1 MAKLSHVAPLAAGLC
16 ALLVA
21 ACTGG
26 GAPATAPGPA
36 RGASE
41 SPAVTVTAAP
51 PGPASVAPLAPLS
64 PPVTVRVGTT
74 SALTEAGQIIALQRG
89 YFRELG
95 LQVEYEQFDSAARM
109 IPQLASGQLDVG
121 AGSLSAGL
129 WNAVAR
135 GVPIKVTGP
144 QSRHFD
150 NACGFWFTV
159 RKELVDSGQVQE
171 PKDLAGRKIAG
182 PCTDCIG
189 DYILETA
196 LATAGL
202 TLADVDYMALG
213 FNDMLAALAN
223 RAIDVAVLAEAQATI
238 AESQG
243 FATRWRCT
251 SLARPG
257 YQSTV
262 ILYSAPFAEQQAE
275 AARRWM
281 LAYLRGLR
289 DYTDA
294 MFRGQGREA
303 VVQALI
309 EGTVVKDPVLYQRMG
324 WTWLDPNGELNVP
337 SIDEQLN
344 WLRARGKIEGQVQVR
359 DVLDLSFVDFA
370 VQRLGRYDTTGLVQ

>member
-1 MAKLSHVAPLAAGLC
+1 MRPLFGVVPTAAVLC

-41 SPAVTVTAAP
+41 APAATVAAP
-51 PGPASVAPLAPLS
+51 PGRASVAPLAPLS

-182 PCTDCIG
+182 PCLECIG

-223 RAIDVAVLAEAQATI
+223 RAIDVAILAEAQATI
-238 AESQG
+238 PESQG

-262 ILYSAPFAEQQAE
+262 ILYSAQFAEQQAE

-294 MFRGQGREA
+294 LFRGQDRDA

-309 EGTVVKDPVLYQRMG
+309 EGTTVKDPALYQRMG

-337 SIDEQLN
+337 SIEEQLN